1 MAKETFIV
9 QTDQNNEINIIG
21 SSTKGAELGQIL
33 IDAFTPLNSHERNT
47 TSNNAFMV
55 GLQVKLEL
63 GVEKYNYM
71 RENFGEMDWKMA
83 WVLFNDHFNN
93 ENPLNY

>member
-1 MAKETFIV
+1 
-9 QTDQNNEINIIG
+9 
-21 SSTKGAELGQIL
+21 
-33 IDAFTPLNSHERNT
+33 
-47 TSNNAFMV
+47 MV

-71 RENFGEMDWKMA
+71 RENFREMDWKMA